1 MTRFL
6 SALALLPVVGGIIWL
21 LHPLATLILVEVIL
35 FVAFL
40 EYADLAARTGSPF
53 PKTMSAVAALS
64 TCAVL
69 GLEPSMLP
77 VMLMAVTVG
86 IGVVQLSHRPQNRTL
101 SSVSTAIFGVL
112 YLALPLGSMVA
123 LRLTRGPEVLFL
135 LLVTIMTSDTAQ
147 YYGGRLLGRRAL
159 APSISPKKTVE
170 GALIGLVAG
179 TFVVWA
185 VGFWWLNE
193 LNAGLRVLLGLTV
206 TGLGIGGDLFESSL
220 KRNANLKDASH
231 LIPGHGGVL
240 DRLDGLLFAAPVY
253 YTVVQFTR

>member
-6 SALALLPVVGGIIWL
+6 SAVALLPIVCGVVWF

-35 FVAFL
+35 FIAFL
-40 EYADLAARTGSPF
+40 EYADLATRAGTPF
-53 PKTMSAVAALS
+53 PKTISVVAALS

-86 IGVVQLSHRPQNRTL
+86 IGVVQLSRWPQNRTL
-101 SSVSTAIFGVL
+101 SSVSTAVFGVL

-123 LRLTRGPEVLFL
+123 LRFRNGPELLFL
-135 LLVTIMTSDTAQ
+135 LLVAVMTSDTTQ

-170 GALIGLVAG
+170 GALIGLAAG
-179 TFVVWA
+179 AFVVWGL
-185 VGFWWLNE
+185 GFWWLDE

-206 TGLGIGGDLFESSL
+206 SGLGIGGDLFESSL

-231 LIPGHGGVL
+231 LIPGHGGLL
-240 DRLDGLLFAAPVY
+240 DRLDGFLFAAPVY
-253 YTVVQFTR
+253 YTVVQFAR

>member
-6 SALALLPVVGGIIWL
+6 SALAILPVVGGIIWL

-53 PKTMSAVAALS
+53 PKTMSVVAALS

-86 IGVVQLSHRPQNRTL
+86 IGVVQLSHWPQNRTL

-112 YLALPLGSMVA
+112 YLALPLGSIVA

-147 YYGGRLLGRRAL
+147 YYGGRLLGRRPL
-159 APSISPKKTVE
+159 APS
-170 GALIGLVAG
+170 
-179 TFVVWA
+179 
-185 VGFWWLNE
+185 
-193 LNAGLRVLLGLTV
+193 
-206 TGLGIGGDLFESSL
+206 
-220 KRNANLKDASH
+220 
-231 LIPGHGGVL
+231 
-240 DRLDGLLFAAPVY
+240 
-253 YTVVQFTR
+253 

>member
-1 MTRFL
+1 
-6 SALALLPVVGGIIWL
+6 
-21 LHPLATLILVEVIL
+21 
-35 FVAFL
+35 
-40 EYADLAARTGSPF
+40 
-53 PKTMSAVAALS
+53 
-64 TCAVL
+64 
-69 GLEPSMLP
+69 MLP

-193 LNAGLRVLLGLTV
+193 LNAGLRMLLGLTV
-206 TGLGIGGDLFESSL
+206 AGLGIGGDLFESSL